1 MCSCGQMQQNH
12 QNQDMKAAQ
21 QPQVSLGPEQVSC
34 SHLGLSQLPLGSTAV
49 VQVQQLDA
57 AASGIIGQHHAS
69 HQHLVPEHTT
79 SWFLLKVL
87 RLVWFTETGSLVQ
100 FEFNN
105 ILVLNFTF
113 QELMKPE
120 MSSMGSMWREPS
132 PSRQNKIW
140 YLCFCK
146 GLIWVR
152 RDTPAAE
159 VLERSPHGE
168 AGASDLDRL
177 QHAGI
182 SELVQNQRL
191 VELVRHLEAETQM
204 FRSQSQNN
212 HVQAFRWNLNN
223 VKEEEHLHSEKRVD
237 EWWKFH
243 SQSSSLTPEE
253 FLYIVYSEDY

>member
-1 MCSCGQMQQNH
+1 MQQNH

-87 RLVWFTETGSLVQ
+87 TLVWFTETGSLVQ

-132 PSRQNKIW
+132 PSRQNKI
-140 YLCFCK
+140 
-146 GLIWVR
+146 
-152 RDTPAAE
+152 
-159 VLERSPHGE
+159 
-168 AGASDLDRL
+168 
-177 QHAGI
+177 
-182 SELVQNQRL
+182 
-191 VELVRHLEAETQM
+191 
-204 FRSQSQNN
+204 
-212 HVQAFRWNLNN
+212 
-223 VKEEEHLHSEKRVD
+223 
-237 EWWKFH
+237 
-243 SQSSSLTPEE
+243 
-253 FLYIVYSEDY
+253 